1 MDTYKQKMMAKKM
14 EQRTTQGKDEER
26 KQNDL
31 MSPKKKHESPLRAA
45 DDTFSKKHSK
55 PRDPSAEMLDES
67 TFAGSQ
73 LGMSFTQPQSSKK
86 K

>member
-14 EQRTTQGKDEER
+14 EQGTSQGKDEER
-26 KQNDL
+26 KQGEFK
-31 MSPKKKHESPLRAA
+31 SPKKKNESPLRAA

-55 PRDPSAEMLDES
+55 PRDPSAEMLEES

-73 LGMSFTQPQSSKK
+73 LGMSFTQP
-86 K
+86 

>member
-1 MDTYKQKMMAKKM
+1 VDTYKQKMMAKKM
-14 EQRTTQGKDEER
+14 EQRTTQGKDEDR
-26 KQNDL
+26 KQGEFK
-31 MSPKKKHESPLRAA
+31 SPKKKHESPLRAA
-45 DDTFSKKHSK
+45 DDNFSKKHSK
-55 PRDPSAEMLDES
+55 PRDPSAEMLEES